1 MDSFKPLSASLP
13 LLRPLPQPGAPTVLP
28 ANTAN
33 FNRVSSLL
41 GRSDQFKPSAPPPTT
56 SGLQSPLAL
65 FAKRPTAP
73 TPPATPVSTTP
84 TPAKPAVGI
93 ADMRHQMAINRLKT
107 MTPQELKQL
116 GENDKK
122 AFFEALLPAAI
133 ESEKTFGVP
142 AEVTLAQAALE
153 SGWAESPIG
162 GYNIFGIKGSGPA
175 GTVSVRTHEFYNGK
189 RVNISDN
196 FAKYNNFYEATQR
209 HGKLFHNGYYDKAVT
224 QYAKDRNAT
233 RFIDNIHGIYATD
246 PKYSQKIKAIIN
258 DFGLDDMVNRTAM
271 V

>member
-13 LLRPLPQPGAPTVLP
+13 PLRPLPQPGAPAVLP
-28 ANTAN
+28 VNPAN
-33 FNRVSSLL
+33 FNRISSLL
-41 GRSDQFKPSAPPPTT
+41 GRNDQFKPSSPPISTG
-56 SGLQSPLAL
+56 GLQNPLAL
-65 FAKRPTAP
+65 FAKRTP
-73 TPPATPVSTTP
+73 TPPATPVKTTP
-84 TPAKPAVGI
+84 TAAPPALGVT
-93 ADMRHQMAINRLKT
+93 DMRHQISITRLKS
-107 MTPQELKQL
+107 MPPQELKRL

-196 FAKYNNFYEATQR
+196 FAKYNNFYEAIQR

-224 QYAKDRNAT
+224 QYAKDSNAT

-246 PKYSQKIKAIIN
+246 PKYSQKLKTIIN